1 MVINMKKKKT
11 ESFFIKNSNA
21 IFNFLEFILLLITGN
36 ILIFNKKFFIKTI
49 NFLLVLLIIIY
60 IVILLFRTISSII
73 KKEKYSLSLL
83 KLTICFIILYISN
96 LNPFMNIIP
105 ILISEYALL
114 IGFSYLITS
123 WQYRNESS
131 FKNFSMI
138 IGALLNIIFGMFI
151 LFKFDFSLSFCG
163 IYFLIF
169 SFISLFDF
177 IDDIMSIK
185 AKNKIK
191 KRMHIAPPVILT
203 ALIPNFVLRWINKNL
218 ELKDNEII
226 KRKKR
231 KDKETNIEV
240 LVHVTPNGNESFG
253 HVDLCIDNTVISYG
267 GYDYKLIKYNY
278 TYGPGVIFEVNGK
291 EEYIKFCQKNSNKSL
306 FGFGINLSDT
316 ELDKLN
322 KKLKDIK
329 KNCYRW
335 KCPIERNQK
344 KENNDYSSL
353 LHKETGA
360 KFYKF
365 KKGKFKHYF
374 VLGFNCV
381 KFVDELLRSCMDTV
395 ICGIISPGTYY
406 DFLNKEFNKKDGIVI
421 SKTIYY
427 HRKK

>member
-1 MVINMKKKKT
+1 
-11 ESFFIKNSNA
+11 
-21 IFNFLEFILLLITGN
+21 
-36 ILIFNKKFFIKTI
+36 
-49 NFLLVLLIIIY
+49 
-60 IVILLFRTISSII
+60 
-73 KKEKYSLSLL
+73 
-83 KLTICFIILYISN
+83 
-96 LNPFMNIIP
+96 MNIIP
-105 ILISEYALL
+105 IIISEYALL
-114 IGFSYLITS
+114 IGFSYIITL
-123 WQYRNESS
+123 WQYKDEST

-138 IGALLNIIFGMFI
+138 IGALLNIIFGLFI

-163 IYFLIF
+163 IYFLIY

-177 IDDIMSIK
+177 IDDVMSIK
-185 AKNKIK
+185 VKNRIK
-191 KRMHIAPPVILT
+191 RNVHIAPPVILT

-218 ELKDNEII
+218 ELKDDEII
-226 KRKKR
+226 KRNKEKNKKAP
-231 KDKETNIEV
+231 IEV
-240 LVHVTPNGNESFG
+240 LVHVTPDGNESFG
-253 HVDLCIDNTVISYG
+253 HVDLCIGDKVISYG

-278 TYGPGVIFEVNGK
+278 TYGPGVMFEVKGK
-291 EEYIKFCQKNSNKSL
+291 EEYIKFCQKTSNKSL
-306 FGFGINLSDT
+306 FGFGINLSYE
-316 ELDKLN
+316 ELNKLN

-335 KCPIERNQK
+335 KCPIERNPK